1 MSNFAEKFETYN
13 PKDKKNRGQDLST
26 VEQIQE
32 LAAKPTSLVIAIL
45 LCVIIG
51 MTLQFG
57 QIQSQIASMNKQLGK
72 EKSSESALES
82 KFNNMQKDVKTIKE
96 DDAVLQARTAG
107 LEAKEVILVDKE
119 EKMKKRMEQLES
131 TKNDDPWGQGE
142 DFENNQPLKKDEEKP
157 FPGSFAEFM
166 NNMFKGIDE
175 EKAVNESPSEKK
187 ENNAT
192 DNFFDFPPMPNIFG
206 PTGPVEHPH
215 TSLNDLFQNINKPGA
230 HPKFVVKGSAQGDS
244 ESSEPSSPVQELKAT
259 NGKPE
264 LTEADKASGIVTDF
278 HNAPVH
284 HAAPVAPPVIEA
296 PKVSFI
302 NQRAPAAI

>member
-1 MSNFAEKFETYN
+1 
-13 PKDKKNRGQDLST
+13 
-26 VEQIQE
+26 
-32 LAAKPTSLVIAIL
+32 
-45 LCVIIG
+45 
-51 MTLQFG
+51 
-57 QIQSQIASMNKQLGK
+57 MNKQLGK

-175 EKAVNESPSEKK
+175 EKAVNESPSEKAD
-187 ENNAT
+187 NNAT
-192 DNFFDFPPMPNIFG
+192 DNFFDFPPMPKIFG

-215 TSLNDLFQNINKPGA
+215 KSLNDLF
-230 HPKFVVKGSAQGDS
+230 
-244 ESSEPSSPVQELKAT
+244 
-259 NGKPE
+259 
-264 LTEADKASGIVTDF
+264 
-278 HNAPVH
+278 
-284 HAAPVAPPVIEA
+284 
-296 PKVSFI
+296 
-302 NQRAPAAI
+302 